1 MRYTPPAIDTS
12 VPDEHNPEVPAM
24 SAAEFER
31 LRRENSQ
38 LRVAKMQMEA
48 EMDRIV
54 AKLHALVRQCTPAKS
69 GGGQ

>member
-31 LRRENSQ
+31 LRRDT
-38 LRVAKMQMEA
+38 L
-48 EMDRIV
+48 RIV
-54 AKLHALVRQCTPAKS
+54 PL
-69 GGGQ
+69 